1 MIRYS
6 CLSISKSAP
15 FETMFGAIPWRKNAY
30 ESATKIS
37 NHIFFKVS
45 TENCTIL
52 VPILADE
59 IET

>member
-15 FETMFGAIPWRKNAY
+15 FETMFGAIPWRKNVY

-37 NHIFFKVS
+37 NHNLFEYRQKI
-45 TENCTIL
+45 
-52 VPILADE
+52 VPILDVE

>member
-15 FETMFGAIPWRKNAY
+15 FETMFGAIPWRKNVY

-37 NHIFFKVS
+37 NHNLFEYRQKI
-45 TENCTIL
+45 
-52 VPILADE
+52 VPILDVA